1 MIKLTYSSIT
11 ILFLASTINI
21 FYEMLNKNKKDSIIK
36 INNFNTKLSNMSFIK
51 KIQFYIDYISKINK
65 SIIFYIK
72 PITIILLSSI
82 ISIITFVISFKYLKV
97 FSSAVIISV
106 YSFFI
111 PYLILK
117 YLYNFY
123 RKKINNIFPT
133 YIISLKNYTQIS
145 NDIIIAIKKVKVE
158 EPLSLFINKFNICI
172 EKGINV
178 YEAFENL
185 KNDINIKKI
194 NEFITATQNCYINGG
209 NFTNLLSK
217 YSKILNRINEQREK
231 ELQENLSSILV
242 LVILIIINIF
252 LIVTFV
258 YSDEN
263 YRSILTNT
271 FLGKSILNINILSYL
286 LIFYFIK
293 KLNKLEE

>member
-1 MIKLTYSSIT
+1 M
-11 ILFLASTINI
+11 
-21 FYEMLNKNKKDSIIK
+21 
-36 INNFNTKLSNMSFIK
+36 
-51 KIQFYIDYISKINK
+51 
-65 SIIFYIK
+65 
-72 PITIILLSSI
+72 
-82 ISIITFVISFKYLKV
+82 
-97 FSSAVIISV
+97 
-106 YSFFI
+106 
-111 PYLILK
+111 
-117 YLYNFY
+117 
-123 RKKINNIFPT
+123 
-133 YIISLKNYTQIS
+133 
-145 NDIIIAIKKVKVE
+145 
-158 EPLSLFINKFNICI
+158 
-172 EKGINV
+172 
-178 YEAFENL
+178 
-185 KNDINIKKI
+185 
-194 NEFITATQNCYINGG
+194 
-209 NFTNLLSK
+209 LSK